1 MLDSARDCGC
11 RMSARSSGS
20 VSRHRCMTIDV
31 DNATAA
37 CGLRQR
43 YSKARSKIRHI
54 HTRQDWVSAIS
65 DISTCNLRKVDTKE
79 NKSGLP

>member
-20 VSRHRCMTIDV
+20 VSRHRCMAIDV
-31 DNATAA
+31 DNATAVA
-37 CGLRQR
+37 YANGTV
-43 YSKARSKIRHI
+43 KRSKIRHI
-54 HTRQDWVSAIS
+54 HARQDWVSAIS